1 MDAIDRMF
9 AVLTQTVRDTQ
20 PRYLTQPFAVAELYQ
35 TLLPYRHF
43 RRDLALETNEDYEL
57 TLIQLLS
64 GARGYLI
71 VDDRMRD
78 ALTRELQSANPD
90 PGAFRQFAD
99 AQVALSPAALQRQ
112 EQHPD
117 RTTGSARDS
126 ARDSARGSARG
137 SESTVRLS
145 TPASVNAAAAAAD
158 ERRCRYCTGKL
169 PHGRSVV
176 FCPHCGQNLTV
187 MNCSACGA
195 ELELGWKF
203 CVACGRSTGQD
214 A

>member
-20 PRYLTQPFAVAELYQ
+20 PRLLTQPFAVAELYQ

-112 EQHPD
+112 AQHPANA
-117 RTTGSARDS
+117 TDS
-126 ARDSARGSARG
+126 TRG

-145 TPASVNAAAAAAD
+145 TPASVDAAAAAAD
-158 ERRCRYCTGKL
+158 ERRCRYCSGKL

-176 FCPHCGQNLTV
+176 FCPFCGQNLTV

>member
-9 AVLTQTVRDTQ
+9 SVLARTVRDTQ
-20 PRYLTQPFAVAELYQ
+20 PRYLTQPFEVAELYQ

-43 RRDLALETNEDYEL
+43 RRELALDTNEDYEL
-57 TLIQLLS
+57 TLMQLLS

-78 ALTRELQSANPD
+78 ALARELQSPNPD
-90 PGAFRQFAD
+90 PGAFREFAD
-99 AQVALSPAALQRQ
+99 AQVGLSPAALQRQ
-112 EQHPD
+112 TLTPEGPVD
-117 RTTGSARDS
+117 APRPG
-126 ARDSARGSARG
+126 G
-137 SESTVRLS
+137 STVRLS
-145 TPASVNAAAAAAD
+145 TPASMAAAAAAVD
-158 ERRCRYCTGKL
+158 ETRCRYCSGKL
-169 PHGRSVV
+169 PQGRSVV

-195 ELELGWKF
+195 ELEVGWKY
-203 CVACGRSTGQD
+203 CVACGRPTGQS

>member
-9 AVLTQTVRDTQ
+9 TVLAQTVRDTQ
-20 PRYLTQPFAVAELYQ
+20 PRYLTQPFEVAELYQ

-43 RRDLALETNEDYEL
+43 RRELAIETNEDYEL
-57 TLIQLLS
+57 ALMQLLS

-78 ALTRELQSANPD
+78 ALARELASPNPD
-90 PGAFRQFAD
+90 LGAFRQFAE
-99 AQVALSPAALQRQ
+99 AQVALSPAALQ
-112 EQHPD
+112 QHGQRAAADPA
-117 RTTGSARDS
+117 SA
-126 ARDSARGSARG
+126 GG
-137 SESTVRLS
+137 STVRLS
-145 TPASVNAAAAAAD
+145 TPASVAAAAAAAD
-158 ERRCRYCTGKL
+158 ELRCRYCSGKL
-169 PHGRSVV
+169 PQGRRIV

-195 ELELGWKF
+195 ELEVGWKF
-203 CVACGRSTGQD
+203 CVACGRSSGQN

>member
-9 AVLTQTVRDTQ
+9 AVLTKTVRDTQ
-20 PRYLTQPFAVAELYQ
+20 PRYLTQPFEVAELYQ
-35 TLLPYRHF
+35 SLLPYRHF
-43 RRDLALETNEDYEL
+43 RRELALDTNEDYEL
-57 TLIQLLS
+57 TLMQLLS

-78 ALTRELQSANPD
+78 ALSRELKSPNPD

-112 EQHPD
+112 AQTPEGGVDP
-117 RTTGSARDS
+117 TPGS
-126 ARDSARGSARG
+126 G
-137 SESTVRLS
+137 STVRLS
-145 TPASVNAAAAAAD
+145 TPASVAAAAAAAD
-158 ERRCRYCTGKL
+158 ETRCRYCSGKL
-169 PHGRSVV
+169 PQGRKIV

-187 MNCSACGA
+187 QNCSACGA

-203 CVACGRSTGQD
+203 CVSCGRSTGQES
-214 A
+214 

>member
-9 AVLTQTVRDTQ
+9 VVLAQTVRDTQ
-20 PRYLTQPFAVAELYQ
+20 PRYLTQPFEVAELYQ

-43 RRDLALETNEDYEL
+43 RRELAIETNEDYEL
-57 TLIQLLS
+57 ALMQLLS

-78 ALTRELQSANPD
+78 ALARELASPNPD
-90 PGAFRQFAD
+90 PGAFRQFAE
-99 AQVALSPAALQRQ
+99 AQVALSPAALQ
-112 EQHPD
+112 QHGPPAPAD
-117 RTTGSARDS
+117 PALVG
-126 ARDSARGSARG
+126 G
-137 SESTVRLS
+137 STVRLS
-145 TPASVNAAAAAAD
+145 TPASVAAAAAAVD
-158 ERRCRYCTGKL
+158 ELRCRYCNGRL
-169 PHGRSVV
+169 PQGRRIV

-195 ELELGWKF
+195 ELEVGWKF
-203 CVACGRSTGQD
+203 CVACGRSSGQN

>member
-9 AVLTQTVRDTQ
+9 SVLARTVRESQ
-20 PRYLTQPFAVAELYQ
+20 PRYLTQPFEVAELYR

-43 RRDLALETNEDYEL
+43 RRELALDTNEDYEL
-57 TLIQLLS
+57 TLMQLLS

-78 ALTRELQSANPD
+78 ALDKELRSPNPD
-90 PGAFRQFAD
+90 PGTFRQFAD

-112 EQHPD
+112 VQTPEGAPEAG
-117 RTTGSARDS
+117 RTSG
-126 ARDSARGSARG
+126 
-137 SESTVRLS
+137 STVRLK
-145 TPASVNAAAAAAD
+145 TPDTVAGAAAAAD
-158 ERRCRYCTGKL
+158 ELRCRYCGNKL
-169 PHGRSVV
+169 PQGRKVV

-187 MNCSACGA
+187 MNCGACGA
-195 ELELGWKF
+195 ELEVGWKF
-203 CVACGRSTGQD
+203 CVACGRATGQE

>member
-9 AVLTQTVRDTQ
+9 SVLARTVRDTQ
-20 PRYLTQPFAVAELYQ
+20 PRYLTQPFEVAELYQ

-43 RRDLALETNEDYEL
+43 RRELALDTNEDYEL
-57 TLIQLLS
+57 TLMQLLS

-78 ALTRELQSANPD
+78 ALTRELQSPNPD
-90 PGAFRQFAD
+90 PGAFREFAD
-99 AQVALSPAALQRQ
+99 AQVGLSPAALQRQ
-112 EQHPD
+112 TLTPEGPID
-117 RTTGSARDS
+117 AT
-126 ARDSARGSARG
+126 RGGA
-137 SESTVRLS
+137 STVRLS
-145 TPASVNAAAAAAD
+145 TPASVAAAAAAVD
-158 ERRCRYCTGKL
+158 ETRCRYCSGKL
-169 PHGRSVV
+169 PPGRSVV

-195 ELELGWKF
+195 ELEVGWKY
-203 CVACGRSTGQD
+203 CVACGRPFGQG

>member
-9 AVLTQTVRDTQ
+9 TLLARTVRESQ
-20 PRYLTQPFAVAELYQ
+20 PRYLTQPFEVAELYR

-43 RRDLALETNEDYEL
+43 RRDLALDTNEDYEL
-57 TLIQLLS
+57 TLMQLLS

-78 ALTRELQSANPD
+78 TLEKELRSPNPD

-99 AQVALSPAALQRQ
+99 AQVALSPAALQRSVQ
-112 EQHPD
+112 TPEGAPEPG
-117 RTTGSARDS
+117 RVATPTI
-126 ARDSARGSARG
+126 
-137 SESTVRLS
+137 RLD
-145 TPASVNAAAAAAD
+145 TPAAAAAAPD
-158 ERRCRYCTGKL
+158 DTRCRYCGNKL
-169 PHGRSVV
+169 PQGRTVV

-187 MNCSACGA
+187 MNCGACGA
-195 ELELGWKF
+195 ELEVGWKF
-203 CVACGRSTGQD
+203 CVACGRATGQE